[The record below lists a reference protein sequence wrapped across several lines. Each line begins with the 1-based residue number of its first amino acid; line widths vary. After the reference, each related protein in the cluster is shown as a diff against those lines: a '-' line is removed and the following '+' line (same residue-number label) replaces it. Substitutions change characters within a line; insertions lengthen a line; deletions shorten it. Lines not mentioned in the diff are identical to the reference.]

1 LITARSNYFRVK
13 DPAAFAAAL
22 EGSGNKVAMH
32 PKADGYVCI
41 TADGGFALDW
51 LDEALNELTLEDVIL
66 GHIAK
71 EHVAILMEAG
81 AARGHAVQGWATAL
95 AWDGRRVD
103 VGLDTIYDR
112 IQQQLGLD
120 GQHFARVKGD
130 DLPGW
135 YADGY
140 AF

>member
-1 LITARSNYFRVK
+1 MITARSNYFRVK
-13 DPAAFAAAL
+13 DPIAFAAAL

-32 PKADGYVCI
+32 PKAEGYVCI

-51 LDEALNELTLEDVIL
+51 MDEALNEPRLEDIIL
-66 GHIAK
+66 EHIAA

-81 AARGHAVQGWATAL
+81 GGRGRSVQGWATAL

-103 VGLDTIYDR
+103 IGLDSIYDLIYR
-112 IQQQLGLD
+112 ELGLSS
-120 GQHFARVKGD
+120 QYFSRVAGD
-130 DLPGW
+130 DLPDL

-140 AF
+140 SF